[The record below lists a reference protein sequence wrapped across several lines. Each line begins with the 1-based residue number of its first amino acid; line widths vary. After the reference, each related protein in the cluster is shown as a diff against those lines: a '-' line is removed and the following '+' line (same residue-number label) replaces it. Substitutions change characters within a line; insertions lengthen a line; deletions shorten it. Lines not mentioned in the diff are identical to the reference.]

1 MKEMMIAFFIVLAVS
16 AAWKWP
22 QDTGDAPQGGS
33 ATAPVTE
40 NPGENPLLLSATEHT
55 FKEQVLDAKMPV
67 LVEFYN
73 NDDPHCKNMEPTISE
88 LATDYQASIKV
99 VKVDVPNNPQLG
111 QRYEIGVMPGLVI
124 FRNGRRL
131 QSLAGEQTK
140 QDLAE
145 FIQRNVPAPERAAGS
160 AGGPGAVGG
169 GGG

>member
-1 MKEMMIAFFIVLAVS
+1 MKEMLIAFFIVLAIS

-22 QDTGDAPQGGS
+22 QDSGPDAPQPGGPT
-33 ATAPVTE
+33 TAPVTE
-40 NPGENPLLLSATEHT
+40 NPGENPLLSSATEHT

-99 VKVDVPNNPQLG
+99 VKVDVANNPQLG
-111 QRYEIGVMPGLVI
+111 QKYEIGLMPGLII

-131 QSLAGEQTK
+131 QSVQGELTK

-145 FIQRNVPAPERAAGS
+145 FIQRNVPAPEPR
-160 AGGPGAVGG
+160 VGG
-169 GGG
+169 GG